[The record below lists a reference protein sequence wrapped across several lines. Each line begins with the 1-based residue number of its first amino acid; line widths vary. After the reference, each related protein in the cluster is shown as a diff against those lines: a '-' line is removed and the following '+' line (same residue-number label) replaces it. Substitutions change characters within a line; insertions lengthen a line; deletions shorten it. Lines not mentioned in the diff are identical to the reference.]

1 MVQEDV
7 YQRIAT
13 LESKVNEHGRKLE
26 KQEEKNET
34 QIEIH
39 TILKMQVETN
49 KEQSKQMIKFGETLD
64 KVNENLTGLNTG
76 MQDLNNRV
84 TEIENNQESKKIDLA
99 VLAKTIIFKV
109 VPTVIGAWILFYF
122 GWK

>member
-7 YQRIAT
+7 YQRIAL
-13 LESKVNEHGRKLE
+13 LEGKVEEHGRKLE

-49 KEQSKQMIKFGETLD
+49 KEQAQQMSKLGETLD
-64 KVNENLTGLNTG
+64 KVNENLSGLNTG
-76 MQDLNNRV
+76 MQDLNSRV
-84 TEIENNQESKKIDLA
+84 TEIENNQESKKIDPASLFKDIVYKVLPA
-99 VLAKTIIFKV
+99 LVLAWF
-109 VPTVIGAWILFYF
+109 LFEF
-122 GWK
+122 GLK